1 MSQLLDTYNEMLKVA
16 ADRETLTERVS
27 ILEKYA
33 GLAETEL
40 QKNYPNNFTKEDV
53 VELADQMIQHDIN
66 IEEQQVKQAELLEKI
81 AELDEAGRIMA
92 RSFWDESLKLNAE
105 TNSK

>member
-1 MSQLLDTYNEMLKVA
+1 
-16 ADRETLTERVS
+16 
-27 ILEKYA
+27 
-33 GLAETEL
+33 
-40 QKNYPNNFTKEDV
+40 